1 MKVTVAEVSKNRVEL
16 TIEVPEEKF
25 EESLEK
31 AYRIVVKKINV
42 PGFRKG
48 KAPRIVVEN
57 MYGREIFME
66 EALQDAIPKAY
77 EQALEEVKDKY
88 TAVSSPE
95 YEMVQIDKKKPF
107 VFKAT
112 FDTKPEVKLGQYKG
126 LEVEKIATEVKDED
140 IDAEIEKM
148 RQRYAKLIVI
158 EDEEACEGDFLTI
171 DFVGKI
177 AGEPFE
183 GGTGE
188 NYSLELGSHTFIPG
202 FEEQLLGVKVG
213 ETKDVVVTFP
223 DEYQVEELAEKEAVF
238 TVTVKE
244 VKRKELAPLD
254 DEFAKDVSEF
264 ATLQELRQ
272 DIANKLKKTAENK
285 AEYELRK
292 AVTKKAAENAEVEI
306 PESMIENRLNQMI
319 NDVAFRLNQQGIPFE
334 KYLEL
339 TNNKIDDLRE
349 MYRPEAE
356 ALVKADIVLEKI
368 AQEEDIQATA
378 EEVDEEIK
386 KLAEKYQQE
395 TEKIHEVL
403 QKQGQIPSIEFG
415 IMLDKT
421 VDFII
426 EQANLK

>member
-403 QKQGQIPSIEFG
+403 EKQGQIPSIEFG